1 MSQLDE
7 LIQKHCPDGVEYRK
21 LEDCCTVLDK
31 KGNPLQKQQE
41 KQANIPI
48 MVQTAFR
55 IMFQIIFLMARLFL
69 SEKMEA

>member
-1 MSQLDE
+1 MGWSIENLKTAVSC
-7 LIQKHCPDGVEYRK
+7 LIR
-21 LEDCCTVLDK
+21 

-69 SEKMEA
+69 SEKMEV